1 MPFFI
6 LVSKSKKKAGPI
18 IILNMRPVTTA
29 LKINSA
35 NRFIFGYITNI
46 VDYFESLIHPVYFSS
61 VLKSISKLIDKS
73 DLWILFT

>member
-29 LKINSA
+29 LNINSA
-35 NRFIFGYITNI
+35 KRLLPWLHYK
-46 VDYFESLIHPVYFSS
+46 DS
-61 VLKSISKLIDKS
+61 
-73 DLWILFT
+73 